1 MTYTRHFSKT
11 IHVPVKLEYKEF
23 EFIYDSK
30 GDIERDYKGDFKI
43 KKGYIYINVDGCEL
57 KYDLPLEKRFRTF
70 DGPFDKTGRL
80 KEKFDVD
87 EVVDVNICVDT
98 DEYDKQSAITA
109 NNVIL
114 LTGSVV
120 ATESAQV
127 ESIHENAQKIAKT
140 IVKGFFSTVKSDIS
154 TQITEQY
161 HRVEALLVHLKTQA
175 EELNRKQI
183 QMEKDYHRTAA
194 RYSKI
199 FTDLNN
205 ELENRVRQLDL
216 PVYTLQENISFEANR
231 MLNGDF
237 AGMAS
242 VANRENLMLN
252 SQIEAACQRKQTE
265 GTIDSIH
272 HLLISEQQNNN
283 TLSHVMLCPDFPEG
297 IAYLPVCFAEYEE
310 DKGVM
315 KRQVLMDAHTLP
327 MQQVNEQIVNSCL
340 VADSEYG
347 SFGQKEREKV
357 LPYLEKMVQNAY
369 QNKTSEHDERVK
381 KLTIQMFK
389 R

>member
-109 NNVIL
+109 NNVTL

-175 EELNRKQI
+175 EELNRKQM

-347 SFGQKEREKV
+347 SLGQKEREKCC
-357 LPYLEKMVQNAY
+357 LIWRKWFRMLIKI
-369 QNKTSEHDERVK
+369 
-381 KLTIQMFK
+381 KLLNMMSV
-389 R
+389 

>member
-1 MTYTRHFSKT
+1 MHFQ
-11 IHVPVKLEYKEF
+11 
-23 EFIYDSK
+23 
-30 GDIERDYKGDFKI
+30 I

-109 NNVIL
+109 NNVTL

-175 EELNRKQI
+175 EELNRKQM

-357 LPYLEKMVQNAY
+357 LPYLEEMVQNAY

>member
-1 MTYTRHFSKT
+1 M
-11 IHVPVKLEYKEF
+11 
-23 EFIYDSK
+23 
-30 GDIERDYKGDFKI
+30 
-43 KKGYIYINVDGCEL
+43 
-57 KYDLPLEKRFRTF
+57 
-70 DGPFDKTGRL
+70 
-80 KEKFDVD
+80 
-87 EVVDVNICVDT
+87 
-98 DEYDKQSAITA
+98 
-109 NNVIL
+109 
-114 LTGSVV
+114 
-120 ATESAQV
+120 
-127 ESIHENAQKIAKT
+127 
-140 IVKGFFSTVKSDIS
+140 
-154 TQITEQY
+154 
-161 HRVEALLVHLKTQA
+161 
-175 EELNRKQI
+175 
-183 QMEKDYHRTAA
+183 
-194 RYSKI
+194 
-199 FTDLNN
+199 
-205 ELENRVRQLDL
+205 
-216 PVYTLQENISFEANR
+216 ENISFEANR

-357 LPYLEKMVQNAY
+357 LPYLEEMVQNAY